1 MTVKVE
7 WLVGSDKALGEVGT
21 KATARNVLVRTLKKA
36 GQPILE
42 AIEAGAPRDTG
53 WTAGS
58 FDISTTL
65 NPTNR
70 RDVKREGKAFAEVYV
85 GTDRGSAALFQ
96 EFGTV
101 SQPAHPFLRP
111 AFDAK
116 QHEAEEIIGR
126 ELWVEIKK
134 ATDRAARKAAKAV

>member
-1 MTVKVE
+1 MTKVE

-36 GQPILE
+36 AQPMLE
-42 AIEAGAPRDTG
+42 SMEANAPRDTG

-58 FDISTTL
+58 LAISTTL
-65 NPTNR
+65 NPSNR

-85 GTDRGSAALFQ
+85 GSNRGSAALFE
-96 EFGTV
+96 EFGTIK
-101 SQPAHPFLRP
+101 QPAHPYLRP
-111 AFDAK
+111 AFDANK
-116 QHEAEEIIGR
+116 QTAEEIIGR

-134 ATDRAARKAAKAV
+134 AADRAARKAAKAI